1 MNTACPTCG
10 AVYNVAAKDIGR
22 KLKCKKCS
30 SALKVTEDGLELDG
44 GTGAAPASDPKPAP
58 APAAVEDDEEDYE
71 DEAPRKKKKGKSS
84 DRDRDRGP
92 RPNPFAALGG
102 VLAAV
107 GGISTLLFG
116 FGVFLVIVFTS
127 FPIIG
132 EAGAERANL
141 AVQKLELEREAKV
154 KDKEPKKKKSEWT
167 ADDLKKIAEDQMKV
181 REEYEKQIEEAKLDA
196 IKTSIGNRRDV
207 WLERY
212 GLMFGFIFVAFGCMG
227 YLRTEQPLVLKII
240 AGIILAFMM
249 IVMFST
255 FGAGGCGGKSSPL
268 PSIPSGSSAPGPKG
282 KGGFPGIE

>member
-30 SALKVTEDGLELDG
+30 TALKVTEDGLEIDG
-44 GTGAAPASDPKPAP
+44 GTGSAAPASDPKPAP
-58 APAAVEDDEEDYE
+58 APAAIEDDDEDYE
-71 DEAPRKKKKGKSS
+71 DEAPRKKKKGKSY
-84 DRDRDRGP
+84 DRGP
-92 RPNPFAALGG
+92 RPNPFAAINGM
-102 VLAAV
+102 LAAV
-107 GGISTLLFG
+107 GGIPTLLFG

-132 EAGAERANL
+132 EAGSDRAAL

-154 KDKEPKKKKSEWT
+154 KDKEPKKKKSDWT

-196 IKTSIGNRRDV
+196 IKTSIANRRDV
-207 WLERY
+207 WMERY

-227 YLRTEQPLVLKII
+227 YLRTEQPLVLKIV
-240 AGIILAFMM
+240 AGFILAIMM
-249 IVMFST
+249 LVMFLS
-255 FGAGGCGGKSSPL
+255 FGGGGCGGKSASPL
-268 PSIPSGSSAPGPKG
+268 PSIPSSSGPKG
-282 KGGFPGIE
+282 KGGIE